1 MTVVVIRK
9 ETVDTGT
16 CINTETRTIFKS
28 IQEVRLC
35 PPSGR
40 DLSANIFIFD
50 FQPPGRQKIMCS
62 NLIHPLCGLYF
73 GSPSKQHS
81 YLIDERAT
89 GLLRS
94 LLILLATFNCLLL
107 SFSWYFV
114 HIPVGTSISLQLIIG
129 LSVGLSSPLG
139 EILLLMLYLCIPSC
153 LDQSPDT
160 TQASRYFFC
169 MNSLQLSCSPIFLP
183 STAPIVFFKGKNS
196 REFQQCSFIG
206 LYSKENIE

>member
-40 DLSANIFIFD
+40 DLSANIFISD
-50 FQPPGRQKIMCS
+50 FQPPGRQKLMCS

-94 LLILLATFNCLLL
+94 LLILLARFNCLLL

-160 TQASRYFFC
+160 TQASRYFFFC

-183 STAPIVFFKGKNS
+183 STAPIVFF
-196 REFQQCSFIG
+196 
-206 LYSKENIE
+206 